1 MRISSSATRL
11 ARALAAVAA
20 LAALNG
26 AAHSGSLGRRTC
38 GGVDYNAKVLDII
51 AKLPT
56 GGGYSVGSDF
66 VSPAV
71 QAHNIGGGRWEMRVY
86 DGFPS
91 HCTSATYALFARL
104 VAVLHNDGR
113 INLSPDQMG
122 TLEVKRR
129 LADGSQLV
137 DGQGPYWIFNSNGA
151 GVAALF
157 KHAGI
162 GTSFRDDKLAYARPG
177 DFLKLFWN
185 DNVGAS
191 EKGHQVVY
199 LGRRDVGGRDMI
211 CFWGSQRQTVKKR
224 GGGKEPLYFPAKAGG
239 KVVDG
244 YGEACRPRSDIK
256 VMIFSRITCMEHL
269 ADGLQSMQ
277 ARADARGTGPLGMPY
292 PFVDDYLVSLRNK
305 SSDQA
310 TLDRT
315 YDITSV
321 PASLANMAEAPR

>member
-1 MRISSSATRL
+1 MRMQSSAARIVRAVGAIVAL
-11 ARALAAVAA
+11 VGLNCSAHAGALGARA
-20 LAALNG
+20 
-26 AAHSGSLGRRTC
+26 C
-38 GGVDYNAKVLDII
+38 GGVDYNAMVLDII
-51 AKLPT
+51 GGLPT

-71 QAHNIGGGRWEMRVY
+71 QAHAIGGGRLEMRVY

-104 VAVLHNDGR
+104 VAVLQNDGR
-113 INLSPDQMG
+113 INLNAEQMRA
-122 TLEVKRR
+122 LEVNRR
-129 LADGSQLV
+129 MADGTQLV

-162 GTSFRDDKLAYARPG
+162 GMSFRDDKLVYARAG

-185 DNVGAS
+185 ENVGAS

-211 CFWGSQRQTVKKR
+211 CFWGSQRQKTKKR
-224 GGGKEPLYFPAKAGG
+224 GSGAEPLYFPAKAGG

-244 YGEACRPRSDIK
+244 YGQVCRPRADIK
-256 VMIFSRITCMEHL
+256 EMVFSRITCMEHL
-269 ADGLQSMQ
+269 SAGLDSMQ
-277 ARADARGTGPLGMPY
+277 ARANSHGVGALGMPY
-292 PFVDDYLVSLRNK
+292 PFVDDYLASLRNK
-305 SSDQA
+305 SSDHA
-310 TLDRT
+310 TLNRM
-315 YDITSV
+315 YDIAPV
-321 PASLANMAEAPR
+321 PASLANLAAGPE